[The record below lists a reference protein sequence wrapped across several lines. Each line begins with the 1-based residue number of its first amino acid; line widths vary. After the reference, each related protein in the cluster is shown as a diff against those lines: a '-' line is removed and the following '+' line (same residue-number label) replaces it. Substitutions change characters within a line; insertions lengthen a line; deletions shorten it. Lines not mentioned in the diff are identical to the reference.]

1 MIMRM
6 EKILASFR
14 QSTDRNGVWA
24 AMVRGALVGTVL
36 LVSAC
41 SEPQTQTDA
50 EKETPATAEKSG
62 DAAVPAIAAVH
73 YTPSIYGNY
82 LAGIHARAQNDS
94 AAASSFMN
102 QVLKED
108 PKNISVLQMAF
119 LLKLQEGAAEQALP
133 LARELLL
140 SQPDNQLA
148 SLSLIGDAFRKQDYA
163 QAKTLIDAL
172 DEQGLGELLKPL
184 LGAWAT
190 AGMGNIDAALAAL
203 DPASKR
209 KSFQPFYSFHRAL
222 LASQAGRD
230 ALAEKYF
237 TELLGDDGNRSIR
250 GAQAFGAYL
259 ETRNNYP
266 RAAEIYRS
274 FLQPVQPHPIL
285 TAALATNAARRPGQL
300 LIKDSAA
307 GAAEVLYGLAS
318 VLSQDAAPSSLPL
331 IYLRLAAFI
340 RPDFE
345 EARVLLAGVLEGLTR
360 FEEANAIYAGLAEA
374 SPHFETAQIQWAINL
389 DALTQTDAA
398 IKHLQN
404 YVSKYPDRSR
414 MAVLSLADLLRSH
427 ERYDEA
433 IPLYDRVVSDLGAMQ
448 PQHWPMLYA
457 RGITLERAGKW
468 PLAER
473 DLLRALELQPD
484 QPNVLNY
491 LAYSWIDQGLHLD
504 RAVTMIENAAQQRPE
519 DGAIIDSL
527 GWVQYRTGDF
537 GKAVETL
544 ENAVRLMPQDAV
556 INDHLGDAYWQV
568 GRRLEAQFQW
578 QRALSF
584 DPEPEVKHDLEKK
597 LQSGLE
603 PIATPPAPSQPSA
616 QKS

>member
-1 MIMRM
+1 M
-6 EKILASFR
+6 ESLLASFR
-14 QSTDRNGVWA
+14 QGTDIKRILAVIARGGLAGA
-24 AMVRGALVGTVL
+24 AL
-36 LVSAC
+36 LLAAC
-41 SEPQTQTDA
+41 SEPQTEAGAD
-50 EKETPATAEKSG
+50 ENIPAVVEKSG
-62 DAAVPAIAAVH
+62 SDAVPLVAAVH
-73 YTPSIYGNY
+73 YAPSVYGNY

-108 PKNISVLQMAF
+108 PKNVSVLQMAF
-119 LLKLQEGAAEQALP
+119 LLRLQEGAAEQALP
-133 LARELLL
+133 LARQLLL

-148 SLSLIGDAFRKQDYA
+148 GLNLIGDAFRKRDYT

-237 TELLGDDGNRSIR
+237 TDLLGDNGNRSIR

-274 FLQPVQPHPIL
+274 FLQPAQPHPIL
-285 TAALATNAARRPGQL
+285 TAALAHNAAGRPAQL
-300 LIKDSAA
+300 LIKDPAS

-318 VLSQDAAPSSLPL
+318 VLSQDAAPGALPL

-345 EARVLLAGVLEGLTR
+345 EARILLAGVLDGLTR
-360 FEEANAIYAGLAEA
+360 LEEANTIYAGITEGSA
-374 SPHFETAQIQWAINL
+374 HFETAQIQWAVNL
-389 DALTQTDAA
+389 DALKQTDAA
-398 IKHLQN
+398 IKHLRD

-414 MAVLSLADLLRSH
+414 QAILALADLLRTH

-433 IPLYDRVVSDLGAMQ
+433 IPLYNRVVSDLGAIQ
-448 PQHWPMLYA
+448 PHHWPTLYA

-473 DLLRALELQPD
+473 DLLHALELQPD

-491 LAYSWIDQGLHLD
+491 LAYSWIDQGLYLD
-504 RAVTMIENAAQQRPE
+504 RAMTMIENAAQQRPD

-537 GKAVETL
+537 NKAVETL

-584 DPEPEVKHDLEKK
+584 DPEPKVRRDLEKK

-603 PIATPPAPSQPSA
+603 TIATPPASTQPSA